1 MDNLQ
6 IMNEALKILSRR
18 AHSVQELR
26 TKLFKKGFTRKNID
40 EAVAQ
45 CLRLNLVNDHLL
57 AEDYTEELKSRGC
70 GPYKIKMMLY
80 KKGIDKNTINEVAA
94 SAGDEEAG
102 LAAEVLARKLKSLAK
117 EADPAKRREKAFRFM
132 ISRGFS
138 SNAIRKV
145 FEENKFI
152 S

>member
-26 TKLFKKGFTRKNID
+26 TKLFKKEFTRRDID
-40 EAVAQ
+40 ETIKE
-45 CLRLNLVNDHLL
+45 CLRLNLVNDQLL
-57 AEDYTEELKSRGC
+57 AEDYAEELKSRGC
-70 GPYKIKMMLY
+70 GPYKVKMMLY
-80 KKGIDKNTINEVAA
+80 KKGIDKDTISEAAA
-94 SAGDEEAG
+94 STEDEEIE
-102 LAAEVLARKLKSLAK
+102 LATEILGRKLKSLAR

-138 SNAIRKV
+138 SNVIQKL
-145 FEENKFI
+145 FENIKTT

>member
-1 MDNLQ
+1 MNNLQ
-6 IMNEALKILSRR
+6 IMNETLKILSRR
-18 AHSVQELR
+18 AHSIQELR
-26 TKLFKKGFTRKNID
+26 TKLLKKGFMRKDTD
-40 EAVAQ
+40 ESIKE
-45 CLRLNLVNDHLL
+45 CLRMNLLNDHLL

-80 KKGIDKNTINEVAA
+80 KKGIDKDTINEVAT
-94 SAGDEEAG
+94 GDEDEETG
-102 LAAEVLARKLKSLAK
+102 LALEVLARKLKSLAK
-117 EADPAKRREKAFRFM
+117 ETDPVKRREKAFRFM

-138 SNAIRKV
+138 SNVIRKV